1 MSEKISR
8 RDFLKLASVGAAT
21 TAVLTGCGPAS
32 RYVEREPY
40 MKMPEYSYNGLST
53 YYATTCRECAA
64 GCGLVVRTMQGRAI
78 KVEGNPSNP
87 VNLGKTCARGQA
99 TLQGL
104 YNPDRIEG
112 PTKQGRGSGVSPLD
126 WDAAI
131 QTVSEALKSNNPS
144 EIAFLMGTGSDHVFD
159 LASDLTNAIGAP
171 APVRF
176 GALSMFESRAT
187 LSKAAENL
195 LGQSAMPFFDLA
207 NADVVLS
214 FGANFLETWLSP
226 VAYTRGFAKMRRG
239 NPKQRGYF
247 IHFEARMS
255 QTASK
260 ADEWIPLL
268 PGTEGLVALAIG
280 RLVAEAKGGAMP
292 QAFASVDPLEVA
304 STSGVKLETLEHI
317 AQLIVE
323 AQTPLAI
330 PGGAA
335 LGQSNGLSTAE
346 AVLALNALADNFG
359 KPGGVFV
366 SPLSPN
372 EDAYHR
378 PTSAQEMTEFIAKM
392 KSGGIKV
399 LFIHGVNPI
408 FELPK
413 SFGFAEALES
423 VSQVISFATFPDE
436 TAIASD
442 YIFPDHHGLESW
454 GYQRVATGTTQSV
467 LSGLQPAVS
476 GVYDPNTNELLYN
489 ARGTADVLIAAAQ
502 LAGGKSAESLPFK
515 DEVEFIQSKLANLI
529 GETDGSFVAPEI
541 NTFSAYFQQHGGW
554 WKKTAELA
562 TPSASSVLSKSV
574 KVEAAQ
580 FAGEGEFFF
589 LPFVSPTLAEAGAN
603 KPWLQELPDPTTT
616 VMWNTWVEMNP
627 ETAHE
632 LGVTNDDVVEITS
645 EAGVVKAAV
654 YLYPAIHPGVI
665 AMPFGQGHTAYGRY
679 ATSLGT
685 SEKFMELV
693 PTSQY
698 VNGGKV
704 SPRGANPA
712 DVLGAHFNAAGDL
725 AFAGMKVEVKKTGET
740 QALSR
745 LESRIGVYGEGM
757 GEEH

>member
-32 RYVEREPY
+32 RYVVREPY
-40 MKMPEYSYNGLST
+40 TKMPEYTYNGLST

-64 GCGLVVRTMQGRAI
+64 GCGLIVRTMQGRAI
-78 KVEGNPSNP
+78 KVEGNASNP

-99 TLQGL
+99 TLHGL
-104 YNPDRIEG
+104 YNPDRVEN
-112 PTKQGRGSGVSPLD
+112 PTKQGRSSTLTTDQLD
-126 WDAAI
+126 WDAAVKV
-131 QTVSEALKSNNPS
+131 VSDALANNNAS
-144 EIAFLMGTGSDHVFD
+144 EIAFLMGTGSDHLFD
-159 LASDLTNAIGAP
+159 LVSDLTTAIGAP

-195 LGQSAMPFFDLA
+195 LGQSAMPFFDLGG
-207 NADVVLS
+207 ADIVLS

-226 VAYTRGFAKMRRG
+226 VAYTRGFSKLRRG
-239 NPKQRGYF
+239 NPKQRGYM
-247 IHFEARMS
+247 IQFEARMS

-280 RLVAEAKGGAMP
+280 KLVAEAKGGAMP
-292 QAFASVDPLEVA
+292 KAFAAVDPLTVA
-304 STSGVKLETLEHI
+304 SESGVKLETLEHI
-317 AQLIVE
+317 AQMIVE
-323 AQTPLAI
+323 AHHPLAI

-346 AVLALNALADNFG
+346 AVLALNALTDNFG
-359 KPGGVFV
+359 KPGGVYI

-378 PTSAQEMTEFIAKM
+378 PASAQEMTDFIAKL
-392 KSGGIKV
+392 KSGSIKV
-399 LFIHGVNPI
+399 LFVHGVNPV
-408 FELPK
+408 FETPA
-413 SFGFAEALES
+413 SFGFADALES

-436 TAIASD
+436 TAVASD

-454 GYQRVATGTTQSV
+454 GYQRVATGAAQSV
-467 LSGLQPAVS
+467 LSGAQPAV
-476 GVYDPNTNELLYN
+476 VPFHNT
-489 ARGTADVLIAAAQ
+489 RSTVDVLIAAAQ
-502 LAGGKSAESLPFK
+502 LAGGKSAEALPFK
-515 DEVEFIQSKLANLI
+515 DEVEFIQSKLVNLI
-529 GETDGSFVAPEI
+529 GEADGSFVAPEI
-541 NTFSAYFQQHGGW
+541 NTFTAYFQQHGGW
-554 WKKTAELA
+554 WKNPAELA
-562 TPSASSVLSKSV
+562 APSASTALSKSLDV
-574 KVEAAQ
+574 KAAE
-580 FAGEGEFFF
+580 FVGEGEFYF

-603 KPWLQELPDPTTT
+603 KPWLQELSDPTTT

-632 LGVTNDDVVEITS
+632 KGLDNDDVVKIVT
-645 EAGVVKAAV
+645 EAGEVEAPL
-654 YLYPAIHPGVI
+654 YLYPAIRPDTI

-679 ATSLGT
+679 AAG
-685 SEKFMELV
+685 
-693 PTSQY
+693 
-698 VNGGKV
+698 
-704 SPRGANPA
+704 RGANPA
-712 DVLGAHFNAAGDL
+712 DVLGLHFNEAGDL
-725 AFAGMKVEVKKTGET
+725 AFAGMKVEIKKTGKK
-740 QALSR
+740 QPLSR